1 MPELQA
7 AAERLE
13 AVLAGA
19 VVERAV
25 PLSAAALKTFD
36 PPLGALV
43 GTTLTAVRRRG
54 KYLLLDFS
62 SLVLVIHLMQ
72 SGRILVTARAPA
84 RPRGGLLVVGFGDRG
99 DLLLKELASKH
110 RASVWVLRPDA
121 LDAFEPIATL
131 GPEAAALKEQELRAA
146 LSAKRRQV
154 HGFLRDQRAI
164 AGIGRAWAND
174 ILNLARVS
182 PLRMT
187 TELED
192 DELRRLYDAID
203 AVLGTALVEQR
214 SRTAPGLPDKVE
226 RTFRV
231 HNRLGEPCPGCGGR
245 IEHVSFEGYE
255 IFYCPVCQTGGR
267 ILADRRLSRLLK

>member
-13 AVLAGA
+13 AALGGA

-36 PPLGALV
+36 PPLAALV
-43 GTTLTAVRRRG
+43 GTTLAGVRRRG
-54 KYLLLDFS
+54 KYLILDFT
-62 SLVLVIHLMQ
+62 SLVVVIHLMQ
-72 SGRILVTARAPA
+72 SGRIVVVGRAPA
-84 RPRGGLLVVGFGDRG
+84 RPKGGLLVVGFGDRG

-110 RASVWVLRPDA
+110 RASVWLLRAEA
-121 LDAFEPIATL
+121 LDTFEPIATL
-131 GPEAAALKEQELRAA
+131 GPEAGTVTEEELRSA
-146 LSAKRRQV
+146 LAAKRRQV

-174 ILNLARVS
+174 ILNLARTS

-187 TELED
+187 TELDD
-192 DELRRLYDAID
+192 DEVGRLHAAID
-203 AVLGTALVEQR
+203 AVLGAALVEQR

-231 HNRLGEPCPGCGGR
+231 HNRLGEPCPACGGS

-255 IFYCPVCQTGGR
+255 IFYCPVCQTEGR
-267 ILADRRLSRLLK
+267 VLADRRLSRLLK

>member
-13 AVLAGA
+13 AALAGA
-19 VVERAV
+19 VAERVA
-25 PLSAAALKTFD
+25 PLSVSALKTFD

-43 GTTLTAVRRRG
+43 GTSLAAVHRRG
-54 KYLLLDFS
+54 KYLILDFT
-62 SLVLVIHLMQ
+62 SLVLVTHLMQ
-72 SGRILVTARAPA
+72 SGRIMVTPRAPA

-110 RASVWVLRPDA
+110 RASVWLLRSEA
-121 LDAFEPIATL
+121 LGAFEPIATL
-131 GPEAAALKEQELRAA
+131 GPEADGITEEELRSG
-146 LSAKRRQV
+146 LGAKRRQV
-154 HGFLRDQRAI
+154 HGFLRNQRAI

-174 ILNLARVS
+174 ILNLAQIS

-187 TELED
+187 TELTD
-192 DELRRLYDAID
+192 DEVRRLHGAID
-203 AVLGTALVEQR
+203 AVLGAALVEQR
-214 SRTAPGLPDKVE
+214 SRTVPGLPDKVE

-267 ILADRRLSRLLK
+267 VLADRRLSRLIK

>member
-13 AVLAGA
+13 AALSGA

-43 GTTLTAVRRRG
+43 GTSLVAVRRRG

-62 SLVLVIHLMQ
+62 SLVLVTHLMQ

-84 RPRGGLLVVGFGDRG
+84 RPKGGLLVLGFGPHG

-110 RASVWVLRPDA
+110 RASVWLLRPENVET
-121 LDAFEPIATL
+121 FEPIATL
-131 GPEAAALKEQELRAA
+131 GPEAASVDEEDLRAA
-146 LSAKRRQV
+146 LAAKRRQV
-154 HGFLRDQRAI
+154 HGFLRDQRAV

-174 ILNLARVS
+174 ILNLAQVS
-182 PLRMT
+182 PVKMT

-192 DELRRLYDAID
+192 TEIRRLHAAID
-203 AVLGTALVEQR
+203 AVLGAALVEQR
-214 SRTAPGLPDKVE
+214 SRTAPGLPDKVD

-231 HNRLGEPCPGCGGR
+231 HNRLGEPCPACGGR
-245 IEHVSFEGYE
+245 IEYVSFEGYE

-267 ILADRRLSRLLK
+267 VLADRRLSRLLK